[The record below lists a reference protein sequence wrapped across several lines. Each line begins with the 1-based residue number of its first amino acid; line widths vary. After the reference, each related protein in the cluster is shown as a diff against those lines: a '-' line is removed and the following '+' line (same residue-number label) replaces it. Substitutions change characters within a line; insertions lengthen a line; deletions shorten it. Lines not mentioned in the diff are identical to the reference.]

1 MGTEEL
7 YEVSGG
13 LKVYGG
19 LIDEIT
25 KLPVWINE
33 KTNKATVYILNDNYE
48 GQFGDYYEIPS
59 KITIN
64 SEDLNAVPKEF
75 NVSTIVIKCPKWRL
89 SIPESIEEV
98 IIDREDYNKSGN
110 SENSLFSVPED
121 SQHFK
126 SEKGSLYSKDGKVLY
141 HYHSSEES
149 ELLEELEEIR
159 PGAIYKPGT
168 RYNLVIPPKCNNIAK
183 GAISGEFSSIDFTGG
198 LNTIENGALENI
210 DCDEF
215 SVNGLLSQINV
226 EGQEGLK
233 EWYNAKYKKYA
244 CNRKHKLF
252 FADFHPSVGKVIG
265 NGYIELT
272 KVLSIEEKLKY
283 KKDTNPICINS
294 YINERF
300 EDLESCGVPIV
311 VESVVL
317 DRDDDNC
324 PYSQIDATCISFVCK
339 TSRETILKIYVH
351 EPFERVMELINKSFE
366 K

>member
-110 SENSLFSVPED
+110 SENSLF
-121 SQHFK
+121 F
-126 SEKGSLYSKDGKVLY
+126 
-141 HYHSSEES
+141 
-149 ELLEELEEIR
+149 R
-159 PGAIYKPGT
+159 T
-168 RYNLVIPPKCNNIAK
+168 
-183 GAISGEFSSIDFTGG
+183 
-198 LNTIENGALENI
+198 
-210 DCDEF
+210 
-215 SVNGLLSQINV
+215 
-226 EGQEGLK
+226 
-233 EWYNAKYKKYA
+233 
-244 CNRKHKLF
+244 
-252 FADFHPSVGKVIG
+252 
-265 NGYIELT
+265 
-272 KVLSIEEKLKY
+272 
-283 KKDTNPICINS
+283 
-294 YINERF
+294 
-300 EDLESCGVPIV
+300 
-311 VESVVL
+311 
-317 DRDDDNC
+317 
-324 PYSQIDATCISFVCK
+324 
-339 TSRETILKIYVH
+339 
-351 EPFERVMELINKSFE
+351 
-366 K
+366 